1 MEFIEL
7 TKDVL
12 LVKNSVEDPQKLYE
26 ILKKSKT
33 EDVNF
38 FGPWSDWKPWGY
50 YSKAY
55 PRQEA
60 GWRDCPSE
68 GGYFI
73 RECIKSF
80 FAALKYYKEN
90 CLNEE
95 YFKLWGEDPN
105 IPTSWEELIDAPGFS
120 NMDTSKFKNP
130 HRWEYGDFLI
140 AESTNTN
147 PSQALS
153 MEFHK
158 DRRLWLTGSP
168 AFFNYNVYINDD
180 YEGGEIQFIDVDS
193 AERSTY
199 IDEYGN
205 EKECWMIDDPV
216 IYKMEAGDGLLFRTD
231 HPHSVFP
238 IKGNKYYVRH
248 FLTAPT
254 PKEFRRLRSE
264 LSEEDFAKAV
274 AEIEKDGFEN
284 KQWHGRLFATK
295 EEIDSAGHPR
305 EHKYVLKSGNK
316 NLVSYPNRFSYSEDE
331 SPTPVYATD
340 HLYDFNPRKE
350 ARIIYPN

>member
-12 LVKNSVEDPQKLYE
+12 LIKNAVKDPQKLYD

-33 EDVNF
+33 EEINF
-38 FGPWSDWKPWGY
+38 FGPWTDWKPWGE

-60 GWRDCPSE
+60 GWQDCPTE
-68 GGYFI
+68 GGQFVT
-73 RECIKSF
+73 EVMNSF

-105 IPTSWEELIDAPGFS
+105 IPTSWLELVDQPGYS
-120 NMDTSKFKNP
+120 REDTHMFKNP
-130 HRWEYGDFLI
+130 ARWEYGDLLI
-140 AESTNTN
+140 AETINTN
-147 PSQALS
+147 PKNTYA

-158 DRRLWLTGSP
+158 DRRMWLTGAP

-180 YEGGEIQFIDVDS
+180 YEGGEIQFIDEES
-193 AERSTY
+193 AEKSSY
-199 IDEYGN
+199 IDQNGE

-216 IYKMEAGDGLLFRTD
+216 IYKMEAGDGMLFRTD

-238 IKGNKYYVRH
+238 LKGHKFYVRH
-248 FLTAPT
+248 FLMAKQPQ
-254 PKEFRRLRSE
+254 EFRDLRQS
-264 LSEEDFAKAV
+264 LSEEDFIAKM

-295 EEIDSAGHPR
+295 EDIDEGGHPR
-305 EHKYVLKSGNK
+305 TKKFVLKSGNK
-316 NLVSYPNRFSYSEDE
+316 DLVSKPGRYSYDE
-331 SPTPVYATD
+331 EAPAMPIYATD
-340 HLYDFNPRKE
+340 HLYDFNDRKNDVKLE
-350 ARIIYPN
+350 D